1 MTKITITELTAE
13 TVELLP
19 SRDTLFFNTYSST
32 NLAAVYAQNSSLALN
47 AGSLWSSANSIAA
60 QSIAVVQN

>member
-19 SRDTLFFNTYSST
+19 SRDTLFFNTYSSA

-47 AGSLWSSANSIAA
+47 AGSLLASANSAA
-60 QSIAVVQN
+60 GQSIIVVQN